1 MLIHGG
7 GGVGQTPDYWGND
20 YFDDTYLHNGERE
33 KFSGYCTDVGSKPP
47 KSSSSKTAT
56 SRSLRT
62 SPPTRRTRPYLVDE
76 KYAEPYRKLGVPSPR
91 AEFYGMIA
99 NIDENVAR
107 LDATLTR
114 LGLAENTILIF
125 TTDNGTA
132 AGMRGKDGFNAG
144 LRGTKGSEYEG
155 GHRVPCFIRWPA
167 GHLAGTAVV
176 AAPTAHIDIL
186 PTLIELCQLKT
197 PANVRFDGVS
207 LVPLLKGSAETLNR
221 TLFVHSQRI
230 DHPEKWRQCAVMTD
244 QWRLVDG
251 KELYE
256 IGPDLGQNDDVAA
269 KHPDVVEKLRGEY
282 EKWWDDISTRFDEYV
297 PHRTGLAARKSHHAH
312 LPRLA
317 RADRTNSLDARL
329 IEKSPIANGFW
340 AVDIV
345 RDGKYEI
352 TLRDRPAYAT
362 PHPLP
367 AGTRDRGGQSG
378 IAAGNSRKRGVGDI
392 HPATQSRSRHAAN
405 VDRPPQQQIP
415 RLILRRCEAHR
426 VVGVQPRMARD
437 DSDEEMSLRNAG
449 REEIQIQLFLASW
462 FPHKKICVICEICGC
477 ICFTWRLTRAQV
489 EAGGFF
495 VVADE
500 QQPAA

>member
-1 MLIHGG
+1 
-7 GGVGQTPDYWGND
+7 
-20 YFDDTYLHNGERE
+20 
-33 KFSGYCTDVGSKPP
+33 
-47 KSSSSKTAT
+47 
-56 SRSLRT
+56 
-62 SPPTRRTRPYLVDE
+62 
-76 KYAEPYRKLGVPSPR
+76 
-91 AEFYGMIA
+91 MIA

-167 GHLAGTAVV
+167 GHFQESAVI

-230 DHPEKWRQCAVMTD
+230 DNPEKWRQCAVMTD
-244 QWRLVDG
+244 RWRLVDG

-297 PHRTGLAARKSHHAH
+297 RIELGSPHENPTTLTCHDWHAPIEQIPWTH
-312 LPRLA
+312 E
-317 RADRTNSLDARL
+317 L
-329 IEKSPIANGFW
+329 IAKSPIANGFW

-367 AGTRDRGGQSG
+367 AGNARIAVGKVESQQAIPANAETVTFTLPLKAGPAMLQTWIDLPNNKSRGSYF
-378 IAAGNSRKRGVGDI
+378 
-392 HPATQSRSRHAAN
+392 
-405 VDRPPQQQIP
+405 VDVK
-415 RLILRRCEAHR
+415 LIE
-426 VVGVQPRMARD
+426 
-437 DSDEEMSLRNAG
+437 
-449 REEIQIQLFLASW
+449 
-462 FPHKKICVICEICGC
+462 
-477 ICFTWRLTRAQV
+477 
-489 EAGGFF
+489 
-495 VVADE
+495 
-500 QQPAA
+500 